1 MVDADFTIP
10 SLPLVA
16 SAVADVSEEA
26 PVDTVP
32 KRKVRRSD
40 YPDDERPE
48 EYSFDLQDPEN
59 LKPEAGEYD
68 EKHSLYRVGSRNDS
82 LFVRNGKEK
91 FDFTNMHFDLGP
103 AEKIFGPGGVQLK
116 TQGSAELKIGYN
128 YKFTDNPSLSER
140 NRKTTSFDFDEKVNL
155 SMNAKIGDKM
165 DFNLRYNTDATFDFD
180 SKNLKLKYEGTTR
193 WFRVPPRCSAF
204 APTFSSAS

>member
-68 EKHSLYRVGSRNDS
+68 EKHSLYRVGSKLGDNFLS
-82 LFVRNGKEK
+82 APYLMTPQEYVRW
-91 FDFTNMHFDLGP
+91 T
-103 AEKIFGPGGVQLK
+103 
-116 TQGSAELKIGYN
+116 
-128 YKFTDNPSLSER
+128 ER
-140 NRKTTSFDFDEKVNL
+140 NSINKYFTTCYIIKS
-155 SMNAKIGDKM
+155 
-165 DFNLRYNTDATFDFD
+165 RY
-180 SKNLKLKYEGTTR
+180 
-193 WFRVPPRCSAF
+193 
-204 APTFSSAS
+204 